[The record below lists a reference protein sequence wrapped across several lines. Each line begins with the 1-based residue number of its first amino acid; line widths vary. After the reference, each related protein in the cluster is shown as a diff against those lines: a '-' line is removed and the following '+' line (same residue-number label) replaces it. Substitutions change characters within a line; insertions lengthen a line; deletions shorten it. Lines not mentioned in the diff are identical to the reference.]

1 MFNTSHQDVRI
12 AKNVVPLFHRSKFRK
27 KKPMMK
33 TIDITDTIRYVG
45 TDDADIDLF
54 ESQYAVPHGISYNSY
69 LIMDEKVAIMDT
81 VDYRKH
87 SEWWSNITEAL
98 EGRTP
103 DYLIVQHVEPDHAGC
118 IGEVVERYPEIRVV
132 TTARAAQMLEQFFT
146 YPPLL
151 ERIMVVKE
159 GDTLSL
165 GNHTLQFT
173 MAPMVH
179 WPEVMVTYDQADKVL
194 FSADAFGTFGV
205 LEDNVIGTE
214 NHEAWP
220 DEARRYYYNICGK
233 YGQPVQALLKK
244 VAVLDVQ
251 RICPLHGPVLTENL
265 AYYIGLYDKWSRY
278 EAESEG
284 VLIAYASI
292 HGSTATAASILAS
305 MMESKGVEV
314 KLIDLCRT
322 DVSVA
327 VAEAFRM
334 KRMVLAA
341 SSYDGGLFT
350 PMYEFLHRIQI
361 KGYKGHRVGLIENG
375 SWAPSAGRVMKE
387 MLAEMKS
394 IELVDPMV
402 TLRSTLQP
410 TDMPTMEALVAAM
423 IEVHE

>member
-1 MFNTSHQDVRI
+1 
-12 AKNVVPLFHRSKFRK
+12 
-27 KKPMMK
+27 MK

-45 TDDADIDLF
+45 TDDTDIDLF
-54 ESQYAVPHGISYNSY
+54 ESQYAVPRGISYNSY

-81 VDYRKH
+81 VDYRRH
-87 SEWWSNITEAL
+87 SAWWNNVTEAL

-118 IGEVVERYPEIRVV
+118 IGTVVERYPEIQVV
-132 TTARAAQMLEQFFT
+132 ATARAAQMLGQFFT
-146 YPPLL
+146 SPPLL

-165 GNHTLQFT
+165 GRHTLQFM

-179 WPEVMVTYDQADKVL
+179 WPEVMVTYDETDKVL

-205 LEDNVIGTE
+205 LEGNVIGTE

-244 VAVLDVQ
+244 VGTLDVQ

-305 MMESKGVEV
+305 TIQLRDKGVEV
-314 KLIDLCRT
+314 KLMDLCRT
-322 DVSVA
+322 DMSAA

-350 PMYEFLHRIQI
+350 PMYDFLHRIQI
-361 KGYKGHRVGLIENG
+361 KGYKGRRVALIENG
-375 SWAPSAGRVMKE
+375 SWAPSAGRVMKQ
-387 MLAEMKS
+387 MLAEMKD
-394 IELVDPMV
+394 IDLVEPMV

-410 TDMPTMEALVAAM
+410 TDMPAMEALAAA
-423 IEVHE
+423 II

>member
-1 MFNTSHQDVRI
+1 M
-12 AKNVVPLFHRSKFRK
+12 NV
-27 KKPMMK
+27 
-33 TIDITDTIRYVG
+33 TNNIRYIGV
-45 TDDADIDLF
+45 DDTDIDLF
-54 ESQYAVPHGISYNSY
+54 ESQYAVPEGVSYNSY
-69 LIMDEKVAIMDT
+69 LIIDDEVAIMDT

-87 SEWWSNITEAL
+87 FEWWSNITEAL

-103 DYLIVQHVEPDHAGC
+103 DYLIVQHLEPDHAGC
-118 IGEVVERYPEIRVV
+118 IGEVVERYPEVKVV
-132 TTARAAQMLEQFFT
+132 ATARAAQMLGQFFT

-165 GNHTLQFT
+165 GRHTLQFT
-173 MAPMVH
+173 MVPMVH
-179 WPEVMVTYDQADKVL
+179 WPEVMVTYDQTDKTL
-194 FSADAFGTFGV
+194 FSADAFGTFGI
-205 LEDNVIGTE
+205 LEGNVIGTE

-244 VAVLDVQ
+244 VGVLDIQ

-292 HGSTATAASILAS
+292 HGNTATVAHILAT
-305 MMESKGVEV
+305 MIESKGVEV
-314 KLIDLCRT
+314 KLMDLCRT
-322 DVSVA
+322 DVSAA

-334 KRMVLAA
+334 KHMVLAA

-361 KGYKGHRVGLIENG
+361 KGYKARRVGLIENG

-387 MLAEMKS
+387 MLAEMKDIDL
-394 IELVDPMV
+394 IEPMV
-402 TLRSTLQP
+402 TVRSSLQS
-410 TDMPTMEALVAAM
+410 TDTPALEALAEA
-423 IEVHE
+423 II

>member
-1 MFNTSHQDVRI
+1 
-12 AKNVVPLFHRSKFRK
+12 
-27 KKPMMK
+27 MK
-33 TIDITDTIRYVG
+33 TMNLTDTIRYVG
-45 TDDADIDLF
+45 IDDTDIDLF
-54 ESQYAVPHGISYNSY
+54 ESQYAVPRGISYNSY
-69 LIMDEKVAIMDT
+69 LIMDEKVAIIDT
-81 VDYRKH
+81 VDKRK
-87 SEWWSNITEAL
+87 SAEWWSNITEAL
-98 EGRTP
+98 EERMP

-118 IGEVVERYPEIRVV
+118 IGQVVERFPEIQVV
-132 TTARAAQMLEQFFT
+132 ASVRAAQLLAQFFR

-165 GNHTLQFT
+165 GRHTLQFM

-179 WPEVMVTYDQADKVL
+179 WPEVMVTYDEADKVL

-205 LEDNVIGTE
+205 LEGSVTDSE
-214 NHEAWP
+214 NTEAWP

-244 VAVLDVQ
+244 VGALDVQ

-265 AYYIGLYDKWSRY
+265 AHYIGLYDTWSRY

-305 MMESKGVEV
+305 MIESKGVEV
-314 KLIDLCRT
+314 KLMDLCRT
-322 DVSVA
+322 DMSAA

-350 PMYEFLHRIQI
+350 PMYDFLHRIQI
-361 KGYKGHRVGLIENG
+361 KGYKGRRVALIENG
-375 SWAPSAGRVMKE
+375 SWAPSAGRVMKQ
-387 MLAEMKS
+387 MLAEMKD
-394 IELVDPMV
+394 IDLVEPMV

-410 TDMPTMEALVAAM
+410 TDMPAMEALAAA
-423 IEVHE
+423 II

>member
-1 MFNTSHQDVRI
+1 MN
-12 AKNVVPLFHRSKFRK
+12 
-27 KKPMMK
+27 
-33 TIDITDTIRYVG
+33 ITEHIRYVG
-45 TDDADIDLF
+45 VDDADIDLF
-54 ESQYAVPHGISYNSY
+54 ESQYAVPRGISYNSY

-87 SEWWSNITEAL
+87 DEWWHRITEAL

-103 DYLIVQHVEPDHAGC
+103 DYLVVQHMEPDHAGC
-118 IGEVVERYPEIRVV
+118 IGEVVDRYPQIQVV
-132 TTARAAQMLEQFFT
+132 ASAKAAQMLGQFFT

-165 GNHTLQFT
+165 GNHTLQFV

-179 WPEVMVTYDQADKVL
+179 WPEVMVTYDKVSKVL
-194 FSADAFGTFGV
+194 FAADAFGTFGALGGDIIDPASV
-205 LEDNVIGTE
+205 
-214 NHEAWP
+214 EAWSS
-220 DEARRYYYNICGK
+220 EARRYYYNICGK
-233 YGQPVQALLKK
+233 YGQPVQTLLKK
-244 VAVLDVQ
+244 VGALDVQ
-251 RICPLHGPVLTENL
+251 CICPLHGPVLTKDL
-265 AYYIGLYDKWSRY
+265 ARYIGLYDKWSRY

-292 HGSTATAASILAS
+292 HGRTATVAN
-305 MMESKGVEV
+305 MMATMIKVRTKGIEV

-322 DVSVA
+322 EMSEA

-361 KGYKGHRVGLIENG
+361 KGYKGRRVGLVENG
-375 SWAPSAGRVMKE
+375 SWAPSAGRVMKD
-387 MLAEMKS
+387 MLAGMKD
-394 IELVDPMV
+394 IDLVEPMV
-402 TLRSTLQP
+402 TIRSAMQP
-410 TDMPTMEALVAAM
+410 TDVPAMEALAEA
-423 IEVHE
+423 II

>member
-1 MFNTSHQDVRI
+1 MTTNLTEH
-12 AKNVVPLFHRSKFRK
+12 
-27 KKPMMK
+27 
-33 TIDITDTIRYVG
+33 IRYIGVDD
-45 TDDADIDLF
+45 TDLDLF
-54 ESQYAVPHGISYNSY
+54 ESQYTIPNGISYNSY
-69 LIMDEKVAIMDT
+69 LIVDEKVAIMDT
-81 VDYRKH
+81 VDYRRH
-87 SEWWSNITEAL
+87 SEWWANITETL

-103 DYLIVQHVEPDHAGC
+103 DYLIVQHMEPDHAGC
-118 IGEVVERYPEIRVV
+118 IGEVVERYPQIQVV
-132 TTARAAQMLEQFFT
+132 ASAKAAQMLGQFFT

-165 GNHTLQFT
+165 GCHTLQFM

-179 WPEVMVTYDQADKVL
+179 WPEVMVTYDQEDKVL

-205 LEDNVIGTE
+205 LSGKFKDTE
-214 NHEAWP
+214 SNEAWP

-244 VAVLDVQ
+244 VAALDVQ
-251 RICPLHGPVLTENL
+251 CICPLHGPVLTKNL
-265 AYYIGLYDKWSRY
+265 SHYIGLYDKWSRY

-292 HGSTATAASILAS
+292 HGSTAIVANVMATMIELRA
-305 MMESKGVEV
+305 KGIEV

-327 VAEAFRM
+327 VTEAFRM

-361 KGYKGHRVGLIENG
+361 KGYKGRRVGLIENG

-387 MLAEMKS
+387 MLAEMKD
-394 IELVDPMV
+394 IDLVEPMV
-402 TLRSTLQP
+402 TLRSSLKP
-410 TDMPTMEALVAAM
+410 DDVPVMEALVDVM
-423 IEVHE
+423 VK

>member
-1 MFNTSHQDVRI
+1 
-12 AKNVVPLFHRSKFRK
+12 
-27 KKPMMK
+27 MK
-33 TIDITDTIRYVG
+33 TMNLTDTIRFVG
-45 TDDADIDLF
+45 IDDTDIDLF
-54 ESQYAVPHGISYNSY
+54 ESQYAVPRGISYNSY
-69 LIMDEKVAIMDT
+69 LIMDEKVAIIDT
-81 VDYRKH
+81 VDKRK
-87 SEWWSNITEAL
+87 SAEWWSNITEAL
-98 EGRTP
+98 EERTP

-118 IGEVVERYPEIRVV
+118 IGQVVERFPEIQVV
-132 TTARAAQMLEQFFT
+132 ASVRAAQLLAQFFR

-165 GNHTLQFT
+165 GRHTLQFM

-179 WPEVMVTYDQADKVL
+179 WPEVMVTYDEADKVL

-205 LEDNVIGTE
+205 LEGSVTDSE
-214 NHEAWP
+214 NTEAWP

-244 VAVLDVQ
+244 VGTLDVQ

-265 AYYIGLYDKWSRY
+265 AHYIGLYDTWSRY

-305 MMESKGVEV
+305 MIESKGVEV
-314 KLIDLCRT
+314 KLMDLCRT
-322 DVSVA
+322 DMSTA

-350 PMYEFLHRIQI
+350 PMYDFLHRIQI
-361 KGYKGHRVGLIENG
+361 KGYKGRRVALIENG
-375 SWAPSAGRVMKE
+375 SWAPSAGRVMKQ
-387 MLAEMKS
+387 MLAEMKD
-394 IELVDPMV
+394 IDLVEPMV
-402 TLRSTLQP
+402 SIRSTLESANIP
-410 TDMPTMEALVAAM
+410 DMEALAEAM
-423 IEVHE
+423 C

>member
-1 MFNTSHQDVRI
+1 M
-12 AKNVVPLFHRSKFRK
+12 L
-27 KKPMMK
+27 K
-33 TIDITDTIRYVG
+33 TINITDTIRYVG
-45 TDDADIDLF
+45 TDDADLDLF
-54 ESQYAVPHGISYNSY
+54 ESQYIVPRGISYNSY

-81 VDYRKH
+81 VDKRR
-87 SEWWSNITEAL
+87 SAEWWSNITEAL

-103 DYLIVQHVEPDHAGC
+103 DYLIVQHLEPDHAGC
-118 IGEVVERYPEIRVV
+118 IGEVVDRYPEVQVV
-132 TTARAAQMLEQFFT
+132 ASARAAQMLAQFFR
-146 YPPLL
+146 YSPLF

-165 GNHTLQFT
+165 GRHTLQFI

-179 WPEVMVTYDQADKVL
+179 WPEVMVTYDQTDKVL
-194 FSADAFGTFGV
+194 FSADAFGTFGA
-205 LEDNVIGTE
+205 LEGNITDAE
-214 NHEAWP
+214 NTEAWP
-220 DEARRYYYNICGK
+220 NEARRYYYNICGK

-244 VAVLDVQ
+244 VGALDVQ

-265 AYYIGLYDKWSRY
+265 GYYIGLYDKWSRY

-284 VLIAYASI
+284 ILIAYASI
-292 HGSTATAASILAS
+292 HGNTATAAHALAA
-305 MMESKGVEV
+305 MIQQQAEGTEV

-361 KGYKGHRVGLIENG
+361 KGYKGRRVGLIENG

-387 MLAEMKS
+387 MLAAMKD
-394 IELVDPMV
+394 IDLVEPMV
-402 TLRSTLQP
+402 SIRSTMQP
-410 TDMPTMEALVAAM
+410 TDEPAMKALAEA
-423 IEVHE
+423 II